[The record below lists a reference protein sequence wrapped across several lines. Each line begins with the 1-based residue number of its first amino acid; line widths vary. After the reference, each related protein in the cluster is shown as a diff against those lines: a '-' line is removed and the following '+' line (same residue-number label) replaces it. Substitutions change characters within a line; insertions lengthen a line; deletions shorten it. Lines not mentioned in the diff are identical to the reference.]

1 MTTLYLIR
9 HGTTNSNLA
18 GVFQGSMDVPLN
30 ERGLSQAAL
39 LARRFE
45 KVHLDKIY
53 VSALQRARQTGE
65 ALAKSRG
72 LEVQVMP
79 LLNEID
85 LGEMEGHTGQEC
97 RQLFPQAVQDLE
109 ENTAWFQAPGGES
122 TRQVYDRIT
131 SAIKQIV
138 ADNPQGTVAVVSHG
152 FTIQVYLAALSGLPY
167 EEIKMRSFIVGNT
180 AVSKFVF
187 APGQRPETEYVN
199 DQSHL
204 PEELRFD
211 LAENQPKG

>member
-65 ALAKSRG
+65 ALAKGRG

-109 ENTAWFQAPGGES
+109 ENIAWFQAPGGES

-167 EEIKMRSFIVGNT
+167 EEIQMRYFIVGNT
-180 AVSKFVF
+180 AVSK
-187 APGQRPETEYVN
+187 
-199 DQSHL
+199 
-204 PEELRFD
+204 
-211 LAENQPKG
+211 

>member
-1 MTTLYLIR
+1 
-9 HGTTNSNLA
+9 
-18 GVFQGSMDVPLN
+18 MDVPLN

-65 ALAKSRG
+65 ALAKGRG

>member
-65 ALAKSRG
+65 ALAKGRAHRVVRAADDEVDDLDGREDDAQAFAHAREG
-72 LEVQVMP
+72 L
-79 LLNEID
+79 
-85 LGEMEGHTGQEC
+85 
-97 RQLFPQAVQDLE
+97 
-109 ENTAWFQAPGGES
+109 
-122 TRQVYDRIT
+122 
-131 SAIKQIV
+131 
-138 ADNPQGTVAVVSHG
+138 
-152 FTIQVYLAALSGLPY
+152 
-167 EEIKMRSFIVGNT
+167 
-180 AVSKFVF
+180 
-187 APGQRPETEYVN
+187 
-199 DQSHL
+199 
-204 PEELRFD
+204 
-211 LAENQPKG
+211 

>member
-65 ALAKSRG
+65 ALAKGRG

-109 ENTAWFQAPGGES
+109 ENTAWFQAPGGDVYK
-122 TRQVYDRIT
+122 RQAGYIPVDGSDHKLFLLADLQRFVIHRGKYYIDTGTGGAGLRGKI
-131 SAIKQIV
+131 AVEQIDPRV
-138 ADNPQGTVAVVSHG
+138 
-152 FTIQVYLAALSGLPY
+152 
-167 EEIKMRSFIVGNT
+167 
-180 AVSKFVF
+180 
-187 APGQRPETEYVN
+187 
-199 DQSHL
+199 
-204 PEELRFD
+204 
-211 LAENQPKG
+211 

>member
-1 MTTLYLIR
+1 M
-9 HGTTNSNLA
+9 
-18 GVFQGSMDVPLN
+18 
-30 ERGLSQAAL
+30 
-39 LARRFE
+39 
-45 KVHLDKIY
+45 
-53 VSALQRARQTGE
+53 
-65 ALAKSRG
+65 
-72 LEVQVMP
+72 
-79 LLNEID
+79 
-85 LGEMEGHTGQEC
+85 
-97 RQLFPQAVQDLE
+97 QDLE